1 MTTSL
6 LQPRS
11 RNVGFTR
18 LVIGILCSL
27 TFLLEILTPTEY
39 VFGHL
44 YIAPLLLASFQ
55 LGKAGTSIVASAGVC
70 LTLLDLIVPN
80 FEHFRVMNF
89 GILPT
94 YTLTNRIN
102 IVVVLLLIN
111 WLIQRNLKYAEKIDI
126 QNKEISQHKAELLVQ
141 LGLAQMREDFVHT
154 LTHDLKTPI
163 LGAIETIKS
172 FQKEQFGA
180 VSSLQSQVLA
190 TMSQSQ
196 QRSLQLV
203 ETLLDVYRN
212 DAEGVVLQRQ
222 SIDLWAMAKEAIDA
236 VTIFVRERQIKLTLK
251 CYESAVGGSGAFAPA
266 IASPAEKRQLQVTAD
281 PLQLSRVF
289 SNLLSNAIYHSPR
302 GGQIDV
308 TIYSNDRRYVV
319 QVADRGQ
326 GITPADLPLLFDRFY
341 QASQQGQGS
350 GLGLYLSRQIV
361 EAHGGSIWADNELP
375 QGTKFCFSLPIGT

>member
-1 MTTSL
+1 MTASFLHPRFRSVNFAQL
-6 LQPRS
+6 L
-11 RNVGFTR
+11 VW
-18 LVIGILCSL
+18 ILCGL
-27 TFLLEILTPTEY
+27 IVLLEISFPTEY

-55 LGKAGTSIVASAGVC
+55 LGKAGTSTVTKIAIFF
-70 LTLLDLIVPN
+70 TLSDLIIPNIASLRMMN
-80 FEHFRVMNF
+80 FET
-89 GILPT
+89 LPI

-102 IVVVLLLIN
+102 VVVVLLLTN
-111 WLIQRNLKYAEKIDI
+111 WLLQRNLKNTEKIDR
-126 QNKEISQHKAELLVQ
+126 QTEEIAYHKSELLSQ
-141 LGLAQMREDFVHT
+141 LKLAQMREDFVHT

-172 FQKEQFGA
+172 FQVEQFGA
-180 VSSLQSQVLA
+180 ICFLQSQVLSE
-190 TMSQSQ
+190 MSKSQ

-203 ETLLDVYRN
+203 QTLLDVYRN
-212 DAEGVVLQRQ
+212 DAEGVVLKCQ
-222 SIDLWAMAKEAIDA
+222 SIDLRSLAQEAIDA
-236 VTIFVRERQIKLTLK
+236 ITILALERELKLNLK
-251 CYESAVGGSGAFAPA
+251 CHQSIVGV
-266 IASPAEKRQLQVTAD
+266 ASPLENRQLQITAD

-308 TIYSNDRRYVV
+308 TIYRNDHRYIV

-326 GITPADLPLLFDRFY
+326 GIAPDDLPFLFNRFY
-341 QASQQGQGS
+341 QTHQQGQGS

-361 EAHGGSIWADNELP
+361 EAHQGRIWADNELP

>member
-1 MTTSL
+1 MTASL
-6 LQPRS
+6 LHPRS
-11 RNVGFTR
+11 
-18 LVIGILCSL
+18 LVGILCSL
-27 TFLLEILTPTEY
+27 IFVLEILTPTEY

-55 LGKAGTSIVASAGVC
+55 LGKTGTSIVARVGIC

-80 FEHFRVMNF
+80 FANLSVMNF
-89 GILPT
+89 GTLPI
-94 YTLTNRIN
+94 YTLTNRLN
-102 IVVVLLLIN
+102 IVVVLLLTN
-111 WLIQRNLKYAEKIDI
+111 WLIQRNLKYADKIDI
-126 QNKEISQHKAELLVQ
+126 QNEEISQHKAELLIQ
-141 LGLAQMREDFVHT
+141 LGLARMREDFVHT

-180 VSSLQSQVLA
+180 VSSLQSQVLDA
-190 TMSQSQ
+190 MSQSQ

-222 SIDLWAMAKEAIDA
+222 SIDLWMMAKEAIDA
-236 VTIFVRERQIKLTLK
+236 VTIFVRERQIKLNLK
-251 CYESAVGGSGAFAPA
+251 CYESAVGV
-266 IASPAEKRQLQVTAD
+266 ASPPEKRQLQVTAD

-308 TIYSNDRRYVV
+308 TIYSNNRRCIV
-319 QVADRGQ
+319 QVSDRGQ
-326 GITPADLPLLFDRFY
+326 GIDPADLPLLFDRFY
-341 QASQQGQGS
+341 QAHQQGQGS

-361 EAHGGSIWADNELP
+361 EAHGGRIWADAELP